1 MYIRVFQENM
11 FLKKKK
17 WLNPYL
23 GVGLKEFKRIFDFDK
38 GAQAIS
44 VLIIF
49 TLWIFTFPDRDLR
62 SEGWVKSVLYI
73 QQWVH
78 LRVKFHKSLFS
89 VRTYFGCWGSLL
101 DPYFKKVGPY
111 FKAWGSLLVSGTVN
125 MEMTRHHHEMKS
137 LGMALLDYCTNG

>member
-1 MYIRVFQENM
+1 MNFLHCYYTYMLFRFTLLEN
-11 FLKKKK
+11 
-17 WLNPYL
+17 
-23 GVGLKEFKRIFDFDK
+23 FDFY
-38 GAQAIS
+38 
-44 VLIIF
+44 LC
-49 TLWIFTFPDRDLR
+49 
-62 SEGWVKSVLYI
+62 
-73 QQWVH
+73 